1 FKERIMNQ
9 NWLAVACA
17 SHVQIG
23 VEGGFMQVCYG
34 KLAPLKRIKADDCI
48 IYYSPTLHF
57 KGIEKL
63 QAFTAIRIVLP
74 GEPYQ
79 VDMGNGFHPF
89 RRNVLWANKKIDVSI
104 HTLIESL
111 ELTKNTK
118 NWGYPFR
125 FGLLKISEADKR
137 IIANAMQAYI
147 N

>member
-1 FKERIMNQ
+1 NQ

>member
-1 FKERIMNQ
+1 
-9 NWLAVACA
+9 
-17 SHVQIG
+17 
-23 VEGGFMQVCYG
+23 MQVCHG

-63 QAFTAIRIVLP
+63 QAFTAIGIALP

-89 RRNVLWANKKIDVSI
+89 RRNVLWTNKRIDVSI
-104 HTLIESL
+104 YTLIESL

-147 N
+147 K

>member
-1 FKERIMNQ
+1 MTMNQ

-17 SHVQIG
+17 SHVRIG
-23 VEGGFMQVCYG
+23 VEGGFMQVCHG

-48 IYYSPTLHF
+48 IYYSPTSHF
-57 KGIEKL
+57 GGTKKV
-63 QAFTAIRIVLP
+63 QAFTAIGIVLP

-79 VDMGNGFHPF
+79 EDMGNGFYPF
-89 RRNVLWANKKIDVSI
+89 RRNVLWSNKAIDVSI

-118 NWGYPFR
+118 NWGYQFR
-125 FGLLKISEADKR
+125 FGVLKISEHDKR
-137 IIANAMQAYI
+137 IIAHAMQAYI

>member
-1 FKERIMNQ
+1 MNQ

-23 VEGGFMQVCYG
+23 VEGGFMQVCHG
-34 KLAPLKRIKADDCI
+34 KLAPLKRIQADDYI

-63 QAFTAIRIVLP
+63 QAFTAIGIVLP

-79 VDMGNGFHPF
+79 VDMGNGFQPF
-89 RRNVLWANKKIDVSI
+89 RRNVLWGKGVDVSI

-147 N
+147 H

>member
-1 FKERIMNQ
+1 
-9 NWLAVACA
+9 
-17 SHVQIG
+17 
-23 VEGGFMQVCYG
+23 MQVCYG